1 MKKKIFLLITFLVQ
15 LVFPGELILDLK
27 KENVNKLEKKATVV
41 YGEKETEV
49 GVFIAQKPDETSYGV
64 SSFLV
69 DKDVIYVVDS
79 VNGKLKS
86 AKISDFKF
94 SSGINI
100 RPNTIDILKDKEN
113 IYLYNFQSSEF
124 LKVGTQNLVSV
135 IRKKTTSPIFKP
147 FSDLT
152 NEINKK
158 VDDVVSVSKESINK
172 ATISVLKE
180 KHTLVLKN
188 GDLGSLQYI
197 SSDGAGNLH
206 FVTEIIK
213 SMNPIKVERYWLKT
227 DNSFKLLNIT
237 ELPIS
242 EIFLPFREIQVNS
255 DGTIWFINPA
265 INGLEILFGKGR

>member
-1 MKKKIFLLITFLVQ
+1 MKKVVFLLITFLVQ

-41 YGEKETEV
+41 YGEKETEL
-49 GVFIAQKPDETSYGV
+49 GIFIAQKPDETSYGV

-69 DKDVIYVVDS
+69 DKDVIYVVDG

-86 AKISDFKF
+86 AGISDFKF
-94 SSGINI
+94 SSKINI
-100 RPNTIDILKDKEN
+100 RRNTIDILKDKEN

-124 LKVGTQNLVSV
+124 LKVGTQNLVPV

-152 NEINKK
+152 NEISKK
-158 VDDVVSVSKESINK
+158 VDDVVSVSKESMDK

-206 FVTEIIK
+206 FVIEIIK
-213 SMNPIKVERYWLKT
+213 SMSPIKVERYWLKT
-227 DNSFKLLNIT
+227 DNSFKLLNIS

-255 DGTIWFINPA
+255 DGSIWFINPA

>member
-1 MKKKIFLLITFLVQ
+1 MKKVVFLLITFLVQ

-27 KENVNKLEKKATVV
+27 KENVNKLEKKATVL
-41 YGEKETEV
+41 YGEKDSEV

-69 DKDVIYVVDS
+69 DKDVIYVVDG

-86 AKISDFKF
+86 AGISDFKF
-94 SSGINI
+94 SSKINI
-100 RPNTIDILKDKEN
+100 RRNTIDILKDKEN

-124 LKVGTQNLVSV
+124 LKVGTQNLVPV

-152 NEINKK
+152 NEISKK
-158 VDDVVSVSKESINK
+158 VDDVVSVSKESMNK
-172 ATISVLKE
+172 ATISILKE

-197 SSDGAGNLH
+197 SSDGAGNLY
-206 FVTEIIK
+206 FVIEIIK
-213 SMNPIKVERYWLKT
+213 SMSPIKVERYWLKT
-227 DNSFKLLNIT
+227 DNSFKLLNIS

-255 DGTIWFINPA
+255 DGSIWFINPA

>member
-1 MKKKIFLLITFLVQ
+1 MTGVQTCALPIF
-15 LVFPGELILDLK
+15 
-27 KENVNKLEKKATVV
+27 
-41 YGEKETEV
+41 
-49 GVFIAQKPDETSYGV
+49 
-64 SSFLV
+64 
-69 DKDVIYVVDS
+69 YVVDG

-86 AKISDFKF
+86 AGISDFKF
-94 SSGINI
+94 SSKINI
-100 RPNTIDILKDKEN
+100 RRNTIDILKDKEN

-124 LKVGTQNLVSV
+124 LKVGTQNLVPV

-152 NEINKK
+152 NEISKK
-158 VDDVVSVSKESINK
+158 VDDVVSVSKESMDK

-206 FVTEIIK
+206 FVIEIIK
-213 SMNPIKVERYWLKT
+213 SMSPIKVERYWLKT
-227 DNSFKLLNIT
+227 DNSFKLLNIS

-255 DGTIWFINPA
+255 DGSIWFINPA

>member
-41 YGEKETEV
+41 YGEKETEM
-49 GVFIAQKPDETSYGV
+49 GIFIAQKPDETSYGV

-86 AKISDFKF
+86 AEIPDFKF
-94 SSGINI
+94 SSKINI
-100 RPNTIDILKDKEN
+100 RRNTIDILKDKEN

-124 LKVGTQNLVSV
+124 LKVGPADLVPV
-135 IRKKTTSPIFKP
+135 IIKKTTSPIFKQ

-152 NEINKK
+152 NEISKK
-158 VDDVVSVSKESINK
+158 VDDVVSVSKESMNK

-206 FVTEIIK
+206 FVLEIIK

-227 DNSFKLLNIT
+227 DNGFKLLNIS

-242 EIFLPFREIQVNS
+242 ELFLPFREIQVNS